1 MISRVAEHCFW
12 LGRHLERA
20 ENMAHIL
27 QVNQQ
32 LLLDL
37 EVPLEQQWKPL
48 LIISGIHDLAGEA
61 DAETVQTYLTWE
73 EANRSSILSSL
84 QTARENA
91 RIIREVI
98 SADMWERI
106 NFYYLWLK
114 SPTASKLYDRN
125 RSEFYDQIKRINQ
138 LIHGIGEATM
148 SHGEPWEFFELGR
161 YLERACQT
169 ARILDVK
176 YHVLLPTPQHVGT
189 PVDSAHW
196 VAILTSCSG
205 YEPYHKQRLTNA
217 DPAVSVV
224 DFLIY
229 DPLFPRSVRRCLR
242 ECKAAARAIAG
253 EPPPP
258 TPPKLGGVGGGAVER
273 ELDELVSWLDRT
285 PIDGIIRSGLH
296 EALTSVVNRIH
307 GIGDAIHQTY
317 FDPAPQTPRSFDR
330 CADRVDADL
339 TLPRNKKSAEA
350 CQCLIDISER

>member
-12 LGRHLERA
+12 LGRYLERA
-20 ENMAHIL
+20 ENTARIL

-37 EVPLEQQWKPL
+37 EVPLEHQWKPL
-48 LIISGIHDLAGEA
+48 LIISGIHNLAGEA

-73 EANRSSILSSL
+73 EDNRSSILSSL
-84 QTARENA
+84 KAARENA

-106 NFYYLWLK
+106 NFYYLWLQ
-114 SPTASKLYDRN
+114 SPTASKLYERN

-148 SHGEPWEFFELGR
+148 SHGEPWEFCELGR

-205 YEPYHKQRLTNA
+205 YEPYHKQRLPIA

-242 ECKAAARAIAG
+242 ECQAAARTIAG
-253 EPPPP
+253 EPEEK
-258 TPPKLGGVGGGAVER
+258 TANAVESG
-273 ELDELVSWLDRT
+273 LDELVDWLDRN
-285 PIDGIIRSGLH
+285 PIEAIIRSGLH

-307 GIGDAIHQTY
+307 GIGDAIHKTY
-317 FDPAPQTPRSFDR
+317 FDPAPQTPRLSDR
-330 CADRVDADL
+330 PASSRCTGQLDADP
-339 TLPRNKKSAEA
+339 TPRNKKGAEA
-350 CQCLIDISER
+350 CQCRVDISGR